1 MRDRDGSRWLAALA
15 RRALRRTAADAPALF
30 VGATHAWRD
39 DLTETGGNAS
49 FTLDAAT
56 VDACPLRVSAA
67 WFVARPC
74 AAALVGRL
82 SASGTNTQ
90 QADSAARPFATAG
103 VALTASA
110 GTTVEISARVGV
122 GVTLLRDSY
131 EFGGATF
138 HRASMITTAAS
149 LGVGLHWP

>member
-1 MRDRDGSRWLAALA
+1 MPVRCAS
-15 RRALRRTAADAPALF
+15 AP
-30 VGATHAWRD
+30 
-39 DLTETGGNAS
+39 S
-49 FTLDAAT
+49 
-56 VDACPLRVSAA
+56 
-67 WFVARPC
+67 WFAARPC
-74 AAALVGRL
+74 AAALFGRL
-82 SASGTNTQ
+82 SASGTNTE

-110 GTTVEISARVGV
+110 GTTVEVSARVGV

-138 HRASMITTAAS
+138 HRASLITTAAS